1 MRDMI
6 SDTGQNKITGSSS
19 ESRGSRDL
27 PLMVIVA
34 PSPDIDDRDSAQRAR
49 EYYRQY
55 ERFEQTIFFWG
66 TPEEF
71 TSELLKRF
79 PMNDAVA

>member
-1 MRDMI
+1 
-6 SDTGQNKITGSSS
+6 
-19 ESRGSRDL
+19 
-27 PLMVIVA
+27 MVIVA
-34 PSPDIDDRDSAQRAR
+34 LSPEIDDKDSAQRAG

-55 ERFEQTIFFWG
+55 ERFEQTIFYWG

-79 PMNDAVA
+79 PMNTAVA